1 MPHEAIAM
9 PEGGLFLLLIVHVPL
24 RTDFSRAPH
33 APGIQARPFRFE
45 GKEGNS
51 SAKLLLYAGHLICV
65 HVLSIP

>member
-33 APGIQARPFRFE
+33 APGIRQDPSGLKGR
-45 GKEGNS
+45 KETHLLS
-51 SAKLLLYAGHLICV
+51 SYYMLGT
-65 HVLSIP
+65 